1 MFIPHPESFSDTTLP
16 RHLSSAAKWTICAND
31 SLASLKSQLSVFP
44 DALSPSSQLNEQTTG
59 TPFSFESVFGSYYEL
74 YATSASA
81 LSIEGPERKVL
92 QELHLVDADD
102 GGADRKRVRWN
113 TEVAEFT
120 IELCKKVKMLEP
132 SLLTIPE
139 PRSPEPLRG
148 YISPVNSQ
156 KSKTLSTKHC
166 RRSTEPLSYCFG
178 LQKLPMR
185 TSQVAP
191 VLIMDYDGV
200 SLDDNSDEENNNEGD
215 GTGMG
220 TRAIVAGNV
229 ERDLRTRGL
238 HFQRGQPN
246 STFYDLLPLKQ
257 YIHTSK
263 LRLSLLGMFAIH
275 ALGVARRDIGMS
287 NVIIMPS
294 AKSFLSIDFAM
305 SYLKITEVVIRTC
318 VQTPEHI
325 DVADHVRLCCKKHHF
340 ALMPWCE

>member
-1 MFIPHPESFSDTTLP
+1 MANNNHHDTFLGVDSSHNNGVYTFSDNAWTSHAVSGPTALAVSALMFIPHPESFSDTYIFAD
-16 RHLSSAAKWTICAND
+16 SARRQTAL
-31 SLASLKSQLSVFP
+31 LAFDNQYTPSPPIQRSQLSVFP

-120 IELCKKVKMLEP
+120 IELCKKVKMLE
-132 SLLTIPE
+132 
-139 PRSPEPLRG
+139 
-148 YISPVNSQ
+148 
-156 KSKTLSTKHC
+156 
-166 RRSTEPLSYCFG
+166 
-178 LQKLPMR
+178 LPMR

-215 GTGMG
+215 GTGTG

-229 ERDLRTRGL
+229 ERDRELEDYIFKEGNQILR
-238 HFQRGQPN
+238 
-246 STFYDLLPLKQ
+246 SM
-257 YIHTSK
+257 I
-263 LRLSLLGMFAIH
+263 
-275 ALGVARRDIGMS
+275 
-287 NVIIMPS
+287 
-294 AKSFLSIDFAM
+294 
-305 SYLKITEVVIRTC
+305 SY
-318 VQTPEHI
+318 P
-325 DVADHVRLCCKKHHF
+325 
-340 ALMPWCE
+340 